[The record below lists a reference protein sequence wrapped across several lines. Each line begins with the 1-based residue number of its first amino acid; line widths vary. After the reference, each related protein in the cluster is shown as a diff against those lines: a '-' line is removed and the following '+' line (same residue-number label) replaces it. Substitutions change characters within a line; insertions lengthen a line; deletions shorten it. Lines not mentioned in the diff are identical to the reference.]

1 MISLRTVCSL
11 SRAASLT
18 RRQIATNA
26 VRNAEAAVA
35 SSGAEKLTIPVPEG
49 VDKPADPK
57 LVSIVDSIAKLN
69 LLEVSELSTLLK
81 RKLNLPDTAMM
92 PAGFG
97 AFAGAG
103 GAGPAAA
110 AADEEE
116 AAPKVVKTTFKV
128 KLVKFD
134 EKQKVALIK
143 EVKNLLEGMNLVQ
156 AKKFVESAPTV
167 VKEDIPKEEAEKLK
181 EAFTKVG
188 AVIEIE

>member
-1 MISLRTVCSL
+1 MFAVRTTFQLGRLGSF
-11 SRAASLT
+11 S
-18 RRQIATNA
+18 RQIATNA
-26 VRNAEAAVA
+26 ARNAEAVA
-35 SSGAEKLTIPVPEG
+35 ATMGAEKMTMPVPEG
-49 VDKPADPK
+49 TEKPADPK
-57 LVSIVDSIAKLN
+57 LVSIVDSIARLN

-97 AFAGAG
+97 AFAG
-103 GAGPAAA
+103 GAAAPAAV
-110 AADEEE
+110 ADEEE

-128 KLVKFD
+128 KLVKYD

-156 AKKFVESAPTV
+156 AKKFVESTPTI
-167 VKEDIPKEEAEKLK
+167 VKDDVPKEEAEKLK

-188 AVIEIE
+188 AVVEIE

>member
-1 MISLRTVCSL
+1 MFALRTVGQF
-11 SRAASLT
+11 SRVTSLT
-18 RRQIATNA
+18 RHITSNA
-26 VRNAEAAVA
+26 VRHAEAAVA
-35 SSGAEKLTIPVPEG
+35 SAGSAKLSIPVPEG
-49 VDKPADPK
+49 TEKPADPK
-57 LVSIVDSIAKLN
+57 LVSIVDSIAQLN

-97 AFAGAG
+97 AFAAGAG
-103 GAGPAAA
+103 AAPAT
-110 AADEEE
+110 ADEEE

-167 VKEDIPKEEAEKLK
+167 VKEDIPKDEAEKLK

>member
-1 MISLRTVCSL
+1 MIALRTVCQF
-11 SRAASLT
+11 SRVNSIT
-18 RRQIATNA
+18 RHITTNV
-26 VRNAEAAVA
+26 VRHAEAAVA

-49 VDKPADPK
+49 TDKPADPK

-97 AFAGAG
+97 AFAG
-103 GAGPAAA
+103 GAAPAAVE
-110 AADEEE
+110 EEE

-167 VKEDIPKEEAEKLK
+167 VKDDIPKDEAEKLK

>member
-1 MISLRTVCSL
+1 MIALRTAFRSARL
-11 SRAASLT
+11 GQFHHRH
-18 RRQIATNA
+18 INTN
-26 VRNAEAAVA
+26 VLRHAEAATV

-49 VDKPADPK
+49 TEKPADPK
-57 LVSIVDSIAKLN
+57 LLSIVDNIAKLN

-97 AFAGAG
+97 AFAGA
-103 GAGPAAA
+103 APAAA
-110 AADEEE
+110 VDEEE

-167 VKEDIPKEEAEKLK
+167 VKEDVSKEEAEKLK

-188 AVIEIE
+188 AVIEVE

>member
-1 MISLRTVCSL
+1 MIALRTVCQL
-11 SRAASLT
+11 SRVGTLT
-18 RRQIATNA
+18 RHITTSA

-35 SSGAEKLTIPVPEG
+35 SVGSEKLTIPVPEG
-49 VDKPADPK
+49 MDKPADPK

-97 AFAGAG
+97 AFAGA
-103 GAGPAAA
+103 APAAA
-110 AADEEE
+110 AAEEEE

-181 EAFTKVG
+181 DAFTKVG

>member
-1 MISLRTVCSL
+1 MIALRTVGQF
-11 SRAASLT
+11 SRVASLT
-18 RRQIATNA
+18 RHITTNA
-26 VRNAEAAVA
+26 VRHAEAAVA
-35 SSGAEKLTIPVPEG
+35 SASSPKLTIPVPEG
-49 VDKPADPK
+49 TEKPADPK
-57 LVSIVDSIAKLN
+57 LVSIVDSIAQLN

-97 AFAGAG
+97 AFAAGAG
-103 GAGPAAA
+103 GAAPA

-156 AKKFVESAPTV
+156 AKKFVESAPTI